1 MSSLGEKMIELVDY
15 CSRKLTR
22 LNGGY
27 DFRSLE
33 PAANASISAENI
45 KEYSKKIEERSP
57 KEELAQ
63 HLTEIEFRVCIAACS
78 LSRCLLLSAVFYD
91 L

>member
-1 MSSLGEKMIELVDY
+1 MIDLVDY

-33 PAANASISAENI
+33 PAANASINSENL
-45 KEYSKKIEERSP
+45 KAYSKKLEERTP

-78 LSRCLLLSAVFYD
+78 LSRYI
-91 L
+91 

>member
-1 MSSLGEKMIELVDY
+1 MIDLVDY

-27 DFRSLE
+27 DFRCLE
-33 PAANASISAENI
+33 PAANASANAENL
-45 KEYSKKIEERSP
+45 KAYSKNLEERTP

-78 LSRCLLLSAVFYD
+78 VSR
-91 L
+91 